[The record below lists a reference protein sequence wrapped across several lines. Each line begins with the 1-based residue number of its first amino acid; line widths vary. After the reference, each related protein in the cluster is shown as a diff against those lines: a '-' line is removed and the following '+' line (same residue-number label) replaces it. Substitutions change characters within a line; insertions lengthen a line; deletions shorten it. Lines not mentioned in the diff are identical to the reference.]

1 MNSSQHITPT
11 RLELTKLK
19 QQLAMA
25 ERGQKLLK
33 DKQNQLVRSF
43 VGLSRE
49 TVALRKEVEALLMEA
64 METFSKASLS
74 LPDAYITEACMAA
87 SGQQEVDVDR
97 RSILN
102 VEIPRLHQKNAVPV
116 VNEHSKKSELR
127 YGYYNTNSELD
138 SAMDIYEKVF
148 PKLLILSEQE
158 KSCQIL
164 SVEIEK
170 TRRRVNALEHRS
182 IPNFKNNIRTIQMK
196 LEEEERA
203 NITRLIKVKQTT
215 AR

>member
-1 MNSSQHITPT
+1 MNTSKHITPT
-11 RLELTKLK
+11 RLQLAKLK

-33 DKQNQLVRSF
+33 DKQNELVRSF
-43 VGLSRE
+43 VQLARE
-49 TVALRKEVEALLMEA
+49 TVALRKEVEALLAKA
-64 METFSKASLS
+64 METFSQASLTLS
-74 LPDAYITEACMAA
+74 DAYLTEACLTA
-87 SGQQEVDVDR
+87 SGRERIELDK

-102 VEIPRLHQKNAVPV
+102 VEIPRIRQ
-116 VNEHSKKSELR
+116 EDTGGRGDRGDMELR

-138 SAMDIYEKVF
+138 AAMDLYEKVF
-148 PKLLILSEQE
+148 PKLLVLSEKE

-164 SVEIEK
+164 SIEIEK

-182 IPNFKNNIRTIQMK
+182 IPNFKRNIRIIRMK

-203 NITRLIKVKQTT
+203 NITRLIKVKHTIS
-215 AR
+215 

>member
-1 MNSSQHITPT
+1 MNSAKYITPT
-11 RLELTKLK
+11 RLELAKLK

-43 VGLSRE
+43 VGLARE
-49 TVALRKEVEALLMEA
+49 TVALRKEVETLLTEA
-64 METFSKASLS
+64 MTTFSKASLS
-74 LPDAYITEACMAA
+74 LSEAYLAEACLTAA
-87 SGQQEVDVDR
+87 GQTEVEIDR

-102 VEIPRLHQKNAVPV
+102 VEIPKLHQKDAQN
-116 VNEHSKKSELR
+116 HSAEKKKELR

-138 SAMDIYEKVF
+138 AAMDIYEHAF
-148 PKLLILSEQE
+148 HKLLVLSEKE

-182 IPNFKNNIRTIQMK
+182 IPNFKQNIRVIRMK

-203 NITRLIKVKQTT
+203 NITRLIKIKQTT
-215 AR
+215 VR